1 LLSKWVNLCRYSE
14 DWKPVLSISS
24 CIYGLQFLFMD
35 PNPDDPLNKDAVGLA
50 PFTASFCSQN
60 TT

>member
-1 LLSKWVNLCRYSE
+1 
-14 DWKPVLSISS
+14 VLSISS

-50 PFTASFCSQN
+50 PFTASFCSQTPYIFCSRN
-60 TT
+60 TSG